1 MRFLRQP
8 ALQVESWG
16 RGWRAPLQQ
25 AHGDLRVP
33 AALHLLS
40 MWSHLGNDLKVLV
53 LQFIYFSIFVKINYY
68 FRRSKVGTSW
78 GNGRTVIGSHTCS

>member
-1 MRFLRQP
+1 MWSAYLGALVRFLRQP

-40 MWSHLGNDLKVLV
+40 MWSHLGNNFIDEKYSFNEKLLILV
-53 LQFIYFSIFVKINYY
+53 EIN
-68 FRRSKVGTSW
+68 
-78 GNGRTVIGSHTCS
+78 C